1 MRFFRCCNFYFQIL
15 SLYLQSEQPHY
26 PHKILK
32 AYSQKLLET
41 SKLKVMKNLTQFADE
56 ELVKLYENGNNQ
68 AFEILLLR
76 YKSKVYT
83 YIYLIV
89 RNRELTEDIFQ
100 DTFIKAIATI
110 QQGRYVESG
119 KFLGW
124 INRIAHNLII
134 DHFRREKNENTVSSD
149 AVDYDI
155 VNNAKLSEKSIED
168 TMSNEQ
174 VLADVVHLID
184 LLPPSQQKVI
194 RMRFF
199 EDLSF
204 KEIAEKTDVSINTAL
219 GRMRYALLNMRR
231 IAAEKDV
238 YLEIK

>member
-1 MRFFRCCNFYFQIL
+1 
-15 SLYLQSEQPHY
+15 
-26 PHKILK
+26 
-32 AYSQKLLET
+32 
-41 SKLKVMKNLTQFADE
+41 MKNLNQLTDD
-56 ELVKLYENGNNQ
+56 ELVKLYEIGNNQ

-83 YIYLIV
+83 YIFLIV
-89 RNRELTEDIFQ
+89 RSRELAEDIFQ

-119 KFLGW
+119 KFLAW
-124 INRIAHNLII
+124 VNRIAHNLII
-134 DHFRREKNENTVSSD
+134 DHFRRLKNENTFSTDS
-149 AVDYDI
+149 VDYDI

-168 TMSNEQ
+168 TLSNEQ
-174 VLADVVHLID
+174 VLTDVIHLID

-194 RMRFF
+194 RMRYF

-231 IAAEKDV
+231 IAAEKNV
-238 YLEIK
+238 YLELK

>member
-1 MRFFRCCNFYFQIL
+1 MKSL
-15 SLYLQSEQPHY
+15 SQL
-26 PHKILK
+26 
-32 AYSQKLLET
+32 
-41 SKLKVMKNLTQFADE
+41 ADD
-56 ELVKLYENGNNQ
+56 ELVKLYENGNNG
-68 AFEILLLR
+68 AFEILLSR
-76 YKSKVYT
+76 YKSKVYS

-89 RNRELTEDIFQ
+89 RNKELTEDIFQ

-124 INRIAHNLII
+124 VNRIAHNLII
-134 DHFRREKNENTVSSD
+134 DHFRREKNENTFSSD
-149 AVDYDI
+149 GMDYDI
-155 VNNAKLSEKSIED
+155 VNNAKLSEKSFED
-168 TMSNEQ
+168 TISNEQ
-174 VLADVVHLID
+174 VLTDVVRLIEF
-184 LLPPSQQKVI
+184 LPESQQSVI

-231 IAAEKDV
+231 IAADNDV

>member
-1 MRFFRCCNFYFQIL
+1 MNDLNQ
-15 SLYLQSEQPHY
+15 
-26 PHKILK
+26 
-32 AYSQKLLET
+32 
-41 SKLKVMKNLTQFADE
+41 LTDD
-56 ELVKLYENGNNQ
+56 ELVKLYEIGTNQ

-89 RNRELTEDIFQ
+89 RNRDLTEDIFQ

-119 KFLGW
+119 KFLAW

-134 DHFRREKNENTVSSD
+134 DYFRREKNENTFSAD

-168 TMSNEQ
+168 SMSNEQ
-174 VLADVVHLID
+174 VLTDVTRLID
-184 LLPPSQQKVI
+184 LLPESQQRVI

-219 GRMRYALLNMRR
+219 GRMRYALLNMRK

-238 YLEIK
+238 YLELK

>member
-1 MRFFRCCNFYFQIL
+1 
-15 SLYLQSEQPHY
+15 
-26 PHKILK
+26 
-32 AYSQKLLET
+32 
-41 SKLKVMKNLTQFADE
+41 MKNLNQLTDD
-56 ELVKLYENGNNQ
+56 ELVKLYETGDNQ

-89 RNRELTEDIFQ
+89 RSRELTEDIFQ

-119 KFLGW
+119 RFLAW

-134 DHFRREKNENTVSSD
+134 DHFRRVKNENTFSVD
-149 AVDYDI
+149 AVDYEI

-168 TMSNEQ
+168 TILNEQ

-194 RMRFF
+194 RMRYF

>member
-1 MRFFRCCNFYFQIL
+1 
-15 SLYLQSEQPHY
+15 
-26 PHKILK
+26 
-32 AYSQKLLET
+32 
-41 SKLKVMKNLTQFADE
+41 MKNLNQLADE
-56 ELVKLYENGNNQ
+56 ELVKLYEIGNNQ

-89 RNRELTEDIFQ
+89 RSRELAEDIFQ

-110 QQGRYVESG
+110 QQGRYVETG
-119 KFLGW
+119 KFLAW

-134 DHFRREKNENTVSSD
+134 DHFRRVKNENTFSAD
-149 AVDYDI
+149 AFDYDI
-155 VNNAKLSEKSIED
+155 VNSAKLSEKSIED

-184 LLPPSQQKVI
+184 LLPASQQKVI
-194 RMRFF
+194 RMRYF

-231 IAAEKDV
+231 IAVEKDV

>member
-1 MRFFRCCNFYFQIL
+1 MKTLN
-15 SLYLQSEQPHY
+15 
-26 PHKILK
+26 
-32 AYSQKLLET
+32 LLT
-41 SKLKVMKNLTQFADE
+41 DD
-56 ELVKLYENGNNQ
+56 ELVKLYETGNNK

-76 YKSKVYT
+76 YKSKAYT

-89 RNRELTEDIFQ
+89 RNRELAEDIFQ

-110 QQGRYVESG
+110 QQGRYIESG
-119 KFLGW
+119 KFLAW

-134 DHFRREKNENTVSSD
+134 DHFRREKNENTFSAD

-155 VNNAKLSEKSIED
+155 VNNSKLSEKSFED
-168 TMSNEQ
+168 TISNEQ

-184 LLPPSQQKVI
+184 FLPASQQKVI
-194 RMRFF
+194 RMRYF
-199 EDLSF
+199 EDMSF
-204 KEIAEKTDVSINTAL
+204 KEIAEKTNVSINTAL

-231 IAAEKDV
+231 IANEKDV

>member
-1 MRFFRCCNFYFQIL
+1 
-15 SLYLQSEQPHY
+15 
-26 PHKILK
+26 
-32 AYSQKLLET
+32 
-41 SKLKVMKNLTQFADE
+41 MKNLNQLTDD
-56 ELVKLYENGNNQ
+56 ELVKLYEIGNNG
-68 AFEILLLR
+68 AFEILLSR
-76 YKSKVYT
+76 YKSKVYS

-89 RNRELTEDIFQ
+89 RNKELTEDIFQ

-124 INRIAHNLII
+124 VNRIAHNLII
-134 DHFRREKNENTVSSD
+134 DHFRREKNENTFSAD
-149 AVDYDI
+149 GVDYDI
-155 VNNAKLSEKSIED
+155 VNNAKLSEKSVED
-168 TMSNEQ
+168 TLSNEQ
-174 VLADVVHLID
+174 VLSDVVRLID
-184 LLPPSQQKVI
+184 YLPASQQNVI

-204 KEIAEKTDVSINTAL
+204 KEIAEITDVSINTAL

-231 IAAEKDV
+231 IAAEHDV

>member
-1 MRFFRCCNFYFQIL
+1 
-15 SLYLQSEQPHY
+15 
-26 PHKILK
+26 
-32 AYSQKLLET
+32 
-41 SKLKVMKNLTQFADE
+41 MKNLSQLTDDK
-56 ELVKLYENGNNQ
+56 LVKLYEDGNND
-68 AFEILLLR
+68 AFEVLLSR
-76 YKSKVYT
+76 YKSKVFS
-83 YIYLIV
+83 YIFLIV

-134 DHFRREKNENTVSSD
+134 DHFRREKNENTFSAD
-149 AVDYDI
+149 GMEYDVI
-155 VNNAKLSEKSIED
+155 NNSNLSEKSVED

-174 VLADVVHLID
+174 VLADVVRLIEF
-184 LLPPSQQKVI
+184 LPESQRSVV
-194 RMRFF
+194 RMRYF

-219 GRMRYALLNMRR
+219 GRMRYALMNMRR
-231 IAAEKDV
+231 IAQENDI
-238 YLEIK
+238 YLELK

>member
-1 MRFFRCCNFYFQIL
+1 M
-15 SLYLQSEQPHY
+15 E
-26 PHKILK
+26 
-32 AYSQKLLET
+32 
-41 SKLKVMKNLTQFADE
+41 NLNQLADD
-56 ELVKLYENGNNQ
+56 ELVKLYEKGNNA
-68 AFEILLLR
+68 AFQILLLR

-89 RNRELTEDIFQ
+89 HNREISEDIFQ

-119 KFLGW
+119 KFLPW

-134 DHFRREKNENTVSSD
+134 DHFRREKNENTFSAD

-155 VNNAKLSEKSIED
+155 VNNAKLSEKSVED
-168 TMSNEQ
+168 TLSNEQ

-184 LLPPSQQKVI
+184 MLPPSQQRVI

-204 KEIAEKTDVSINTAL
+204 KEIAERTDVSINTAL

-231 IAAEKDV
+231 IAAEKNV

>member
-1 MRFFRCCNFYFQIL
+1 MK
-15 SLYLQSEQPHY
+15 SLNQ
-26 PHKILK
+26 
-32 AYSQKLLET
+32 
-41 SKLKVMKNLTQFADE
+41 LTDD
-56 ELVKLYENGNNQ
+56 ELVKLYGEGNNQ

-83 YIYLIV
+83 YIFLIV
-89 RNRELTEDIFQ
+89 RNKELTEDIFQ

-110 QQGRYVESG
+110 QQGRYVETG
-119 KFLGW
+119 KFLAW

-134 DHFRREKNENTVSSD
+134 DHFRREKNENTFSAD

-155 VNNAKLSEKSIED
+155 VNNAKLSEKSVED

-174 VLADVVHLID
+174 VLADVVQLIEHL
-184 LLPPSQQKVI
+184 PQSQQKVI

-231 IAAEKDV
+231 IATENDV

>member
-1 MRFFRCCNFYFQIL
+1 
-15 SLYLQSEQPHY
+15 
-26 PHKILK
+26 
-32 AYSQKLLET
+32 
-41 SKLKVMKNLTQFADE
+41 MKNLNQLTDD
-56 ELVKLYENGNNQ
+56 ELVKLYEIGNNK

-124 INRIAHNLII
+124 VNRIAHNLII
-134 DHFRREKNENTVSSD
+134 DHFRREKNENTFSAD

-155 VNNAKLSEKSIED
+155 VNNAKLSEKSVED
-168 TMSNEQ
+168 TLSNEQ

-184 LLPPSQQKVI
+184 LLPHSQQKVI

-199 EDLSF
+199 EDMSF

-219 GRMRYALLNMRR
+219 GRMRYALLNMRK
-231 IAAEKDV
+231 IANEKDV

>member
-1 MRFFRCCNFYFQIL
+1 
-15 SLYLQSEQPHY
+15 
-26 PHKILK
+26 
-32 AYSQKLLET
+32 
-41 SKLKVMKNLTQFADE
+41 MKTLNQLTDD
-56 ELVKLYENGNNQ
+56 ELVKLYENGNNK
-68 AFEILLLR
+68 AFEILMLR
-76 YKSKVYT
+76 YKSKAYT

-89 RNRELTEDIFQ
+89 RNRELAEDIFQ

-110 QQGRYVESG
+110 QQGRYIESG
-119 KFLGW
+119 KFLAW

-134 DHFRREKNENTVSSD
+134 DHFRREKNENTFSAD

-155 VNNAKLSEKSIED
+155 VNNAKLSEKSFED
-168 TMSNEQ
+168 TISNEQ
-174 VLADVVHLID
+174 VLSDVVRLIGF
-184 LLPPSQQKVI
+184 LPESQQNVI
-194 RMRFF
+194 RMRYF